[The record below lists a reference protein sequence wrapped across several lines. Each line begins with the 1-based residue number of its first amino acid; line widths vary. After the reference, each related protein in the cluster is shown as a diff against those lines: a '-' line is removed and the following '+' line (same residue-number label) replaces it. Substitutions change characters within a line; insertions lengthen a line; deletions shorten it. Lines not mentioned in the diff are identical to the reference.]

1 MITLRHE
8 SMISCQASP
17 VAERKRTRMASKKVW
32 KLLLRWI
39 WVPSCGAILPNTW
52 IHNRK
57 SELSFILKQLG

>member
-39 WVPSCGAILPNTW
+39 WVPSCGAILPKT
-52 IHNRK
+52 
-57 SELSFILKQLG
+57 